1 MNSLRRHSL
10 SLHAW
15 GAVLIIA
22 ILCFMSAI
30 GSGTLAWVAKS
41 DAEAINTAGSIR
53 MAAYRISFQLA
64 TDFSDDNPFSSSLN
78 IRQDSLNLTHDKQ
91 VEKQGKL
98 DFSNKNTAEKI
109 DILIEDMEIRL
120 EELQTYQLTSANR
133 SAPISNQ
140 LNQIKLQWFQD
151 LKPALLGQDKQEFYS
166 VSVKYIDD
174 VNRFVKELQ
183 YRNEQRQTWQQNLQI
198 LSLILTIM
206 ILLVGIRRL
215 HQAVLMPIHQ
225 LIKANNQ
232 FKRGQY
238 DTRVSITGYR
248 EFEVLGNSFNEMA
261 STIETYQRS
270 LENEVQIKTQHL
282 TKANH
287 VLSLFY
293 DFSKSITTNQV
304 SLYRLDK
311 LVADFSKTL
320 PHLEFTLCIQNKY
333 ITNKNAIVLHGAKMK
348 ELCKK
353 LNCDNCEIK
362 NGEHTKSYAIT
373 HQQEEFGEL
382 RVSPKSML
390 MMNRSVISADADAD
404 ADADAYDESSE
415 IPASQRI
422 NMIETGMKMG
432 GISSFSSAE
441 LDAQN
446 DELIVALTN
455 LISTALSLRKQR
467 QQEHQLILFEER
479 STIAR
484 ELHDSLAQSLSYLKI
499 QVSVLERHLKNTL
512 SESDES
518 PIYQNIEQ
526 IKVGLGSAYHQLRDL
541 LVTFRLTIDNNNF
554 DEALHEAA
562 NEFALKGSFNVTV
575 HNRIMTLNLSATE
588 QIDLIQIAREALSNI
603 SRHAKAQNV
612 EIHLGYEDGDKH
624 IVMRIIDDGVGM
636 LMLGSVD
643 QTQHHG
649 LMIMKERAHNIDG
662 ELIVADN
669 QPRGTIIS
677 VRFEPNFFDKDSN
690 KDAYL

>member
-1 MNSLRRHSL
+1 MMNSLRRHSL
-10 SLHAW
+10 TLNAW
-15 GAVLIIA
+15 GAVLIIT
-22 ILCFMSAI
+22 ILCVMSAM

-78 IRQDSLNLTHDKQ
+78 IRQDNLNLPDDKQ
-91 VEKQGKL
+91 VEKHGKL
-98 DFSNKNTAEKI
+98 DFSNKNTAEKVE
-109 DILIEDMEIRL
+109 LLAEDMETRL

-133 SAPISNQ
+133 STLISNQ
-140 LNQIKLQWFQD
+140 FNQIRSQWFEK
-151 LKPALLGQDKQEFYS
+151 LKPALLAQDKQAFYR

-174 VNRFVKELQ
+174 VNRFVSELQ
-183 YRNEQRQTWQQNLQI
+183 YRNEQRQTWQQYLQI
-198 LSLILTIM
+198 LSLILTCIVM
-206 ILLVGIRRL
+206 LIGIRRL
-215 HQAVLMPIHQ
+215 NQGVLLPIKQ

-232 FKRGQY
+232 FRRGKT
-238 DTRVSITGYR
+238 DTRVAITGYR

-270 LENEVQIKTQHL
+270 LESEVQIKTQHL
-282 TKANH
+282 VKANQ

-293 DFSKSITTNQV
+293 DFSKSLTTSQV
-304 SLYRLDK
+304 SLYQLDA
-311 LVADFSKTL
+311 LIADFSKTL

-333 ITNKNAIVLHGAKMK
+333 ITSKNAIVLHGEKMK

-353 LNCDNCEIK
+353 LNCDNCATK
-362 NGEHTKSYAIT
+362 NGEHTKSYPIV

-382 RVSPKSML
+382 RVRPKSAL
-390 MMNRSVISADADAD
+390 MMNYSFIADDDINNDGLNDDDSNKTGHGIAP
-404 ADADAYDESSE
+404 E
-415 IPASQRI
+415 QRI
-422 NMIETGMKMG
+422 NMTEAG
-432 GISSFSSAE
+432 SVFPFSSPE

-446 DELIVALTN
+446 NELIVSLTN
-455 LISTALSLRKQR
+455 LISTALSLRKQK

-499 QVSVLERHLKNTL
+499 QVSVLERHLKNAG
-512 SESDES
+512 SE
-518 PIYQNIEQ
+518 PVKAPVAQNIEQ
-526 IKVGLGSAYHQLRDL
+526 IKMGLGSAYQQLRDL
-541 LVTFRLTIDNNNF
+541 LVTFRLTIDNDNF
-554 DEALHEAA
+554 DEALHDAA
-562 NEFALKGSFNVTV
+562 SEFALKGGFNITV
-575 HNRIMTLNLSATE
+575 HNHIMTLNLSATE

-612 EIHLGYEDGDKH
+612 AIHLEYEDGDKY
-624 IVMRIIDDGVGM
+624 IVMSIIDDGVGM
-636 LMLGSVD
+636 SGGVD

-649 LMIMKERAHNIDG
+649 LMIMKERAHNIGG
-662 ELIVADN
+662 ELIVTDN
-669 QPRGTIIS
+669 EPRGTIVT
-677 VRFEPNFFDKDSN
+677 VRFEPNFFDEESN

>member
-1 MNSLRRHSL
+1 MMNSLRRHSL

-15 GAVLIIA
+15 GAVLIVA

-98 DFSNKNTAEKI
+98 DFSNKDTSEKVE
-109 DILIEDMEIRL
+109 ILIEDMESRL

-133 SAPISNQ
+133 STPITNQ
-140 LNQIKLQWFQD
+140 LNQIKSQWFQA
-151 LKPALLGQDKQEFYS
+151 LKPALLGQDKQAFYR

-174 VNRFVKELQ
+174 VNRLVSELQ

-198 LSLILTIM
+198 LSLILTIIIM
-206 ILLVGIRRL
+206 LIGMRRL
-215 HQAVLMPIHQ
+215 HQAVLTPIKQ

-232 FKRGQY
+232 FKRGKTN
-238 DTRVSITGYR
+238 TRVSITGYR
-248 EFEVLGNSFNEMA
+248 EFEVLGNSFNDMA

-270 LENEVQIKTQHL
+270 LESEVQIKTQHL

-333 ITNKNAIVLHGAKMK
+333 ITNKNAIVLHGERMK

-353 LNCDNCEIK
+353 LNCDNCVTK
-362 NGEHTKSYAIT
+362 NGEFTKSYPIS

-382 RVSPKSML
+382 RVRPKSML
-390 MMNRSVISADADAD
+390 VMNRSFISDDD
-404 ADADAYDESSE
+404 SSE
-415 IPASQRI
+415 ITASQRI
-422 NMIETGMKMG
+422 QMTATGS
-432 GISSFSSAE
+432 IFPFSSVE

-455 LISTALSLRKQR
+455 LISAALSLRKQR

-499 QVSVLERHLKNTL
+499 QVSVLERHLKNAA
-512 SESDES
+512 SEPVEA

-526 IKVGLGSAYHQLRDL
+526 IKVGLGSAYQQLRDL
-541 LVTFRLTIDNNNF
+541 LVTFRLTIDNDNF

-562 NEFALKGSFNVTV
+562 SEFALKGSFNVTV

-603 SRHAKAQNV
+603 SRHAQAQNV
-612 EIHLGYEDGDKH
+612 EIQLGYEDGDKH
-624 IVMRIIDDGVGM
+624 IVMSIIDDGVGM
-636 LMLGSVD
+636 SMLGSVD

-649 LMIMKERAHNIDG
+649 LMIMKERAHDIGG
-662 ELIVADN
+662 ELIVTDN
-669 QPRGTIIS
+669 QPRGTIIT
-677 VRFEPNFFDKDSN
+677 VRFEPNFFDEDSN